1 MPSNSL
7 DRLVTRLDQAKSLF
21 GPGDAAHVEKILET
35 VSRRHFRDVDSLLRF
50 HEILLFLAS
59 HPHNARVLHL
69 TEQLLSSFVDRVVR
83 LRSSGADLYPLDYIE
98 NSGLAGTAISG
109 TFSYGIACW
118 LVRRHP
124 ASVEIDWEKYEKRER
139 LGATL
144 PRFLPLLN
152 DDSLV
157 EANVPYR
164 KWLRAAMGRESR
176 ALVWLIQ
183 RFQRLGLGEDQKAEL
198 YDSLVLPIRWELG
211 NGPASR
217 TRLKRRVRSV
227 YYHRGRLLRRSDVE
241 LAEGFAGQGAA
252 LRPLSIKAGEKILDM
267 TRTATTV
274 RYRELYGITRG
285 CPESVVKADVG
296 RGVEIFLWGLPAEHR
311 LPLRSYHAGITL
323 KNGVPINYIEA
334 ISLFER
340 TEVGFNTFYTFRDG
354 ESAWVYAQVLGLLN
368 RLLGVTCISVDP
380 YQVGFNNDEAIES
393 GAFWFYRK
401 LGFRPTV
408 AEIARAADAE
418 DKKIK
423 ARPGYRSS
431 GRTLRRLSRGNVVYE
446 APGSDGGAWDRFHIR
461 NLGLAVQR
469 RMAGS
474 FAGEAGAIRHA
485 TSEAVARAIGVTP
498 DDWEFPERR
507 AYENLALVLGLIPD
521 LADWEKSE
529 KKNIARIIEA
539 KSGRDES
546 HFLRLLQ
553 QHSRLRDV
561 VIRLGSAPE
570 GGGDPGEG

>member
-1 MPSNSL
+1 M
-7 DRLVTRLDQAKSLF
+7 
-21 GPGDAAHVEKILET
+21 
-35 VSRRHFRDVDSLLRF
+35 
-50 HEILLFLAS
+50 
-59 HPHNARVLHL
+59 
-69 TEQLLSSFVDRVVR
+69 TEQLLSSFVDRVGQ
-83 LRSSGADLYPLDYIE
+83 LRSAGADLYPLDYIE

-109 TFSYGIACW
+109 TFSYGIVCW
-118 LVRRHP
+118 LVRRYP
-124 ASVEIDWEKYEKRER
+124 SSVVIDWKRYDKRER

-157 EANVPYR
+157 EANIPYR
-164 KWLRAAMGRESR
+164 DWLRAATGPKGRE
-176 ALVWLIQ
+176 LVWLIQ
-183 RFQRLGLGEDQKAEL
+183 RLQRLEVAEEEKGEL
-198 YDSLVLPIRWELG
+198 YDSLVLPIRWELA
-211 NGPASR
+211 NGPSSR

-227 YYHRGRLLRRSDVE
+227 YYHRGRLLRRNDVV
-241 LAEGFAGQGAA
+241 LPDQFAGQGAV
-252 LRPLSIKAGEKILDM
+252 LRSVSIKAGEEILDM

-274 RYRELYGITRG
+274 RYRELYGITHG
-285 CPESVVKADVG
+285 SPDSVVKADVG
-296 RGVEIFLWGLPAEHR
+296 RGVEIFLWGLPVEHR

-334 ISLFER
+334 ISFFER

-368 RLLGVTCISVDP
+368 QLLGVTCISVDP

-408 AEIARAADAE
+408 AEIARAAEAE
-418 DKKIK
+418 EKKIK

-431 GRTLRRLSRGNVVYE
+431 IRILRRLSRGNVVFE
-446 APGSDGGAWDRFHIR
+446 APGSDSGAWDLFHIR

-469 RMAGS
+469 RMADS
-474 FAGEAGAIRHA
+474 FAGEAARIRRA
-485 TSEAVARAIGVTP
+485 SRETVARAIGLTP
-498 DDWEFPERR
+498 DDWEVPRRR
-507 AYENLALVLGLIPD
+507 AYENLALVLALIPD

-529 KKNIARIIEA
+529 KRHIARIIEA
-539 KSGRDES
+539 KSGGDES
-546 HFLRLLQ
+546 RYLRLLQ
-553 QHSRLRDV
+553 QHSRLKDA
-561 VIRLGSAPE
+561 VIKLGSAPV